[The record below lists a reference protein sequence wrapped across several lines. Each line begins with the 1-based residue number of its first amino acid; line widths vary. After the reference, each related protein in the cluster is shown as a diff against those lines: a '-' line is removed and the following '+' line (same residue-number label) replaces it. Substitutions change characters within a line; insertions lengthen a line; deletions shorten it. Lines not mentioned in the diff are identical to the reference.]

1 MDVTI
6 QELGSLGELI
16 AAIATVITLAYLA
29 LQIRQSAKVTGQS
42 AVHSS
47 IESGLAVRLELV
59 REPEVAALYLKG
71 LADHQSLSREDL
83 LRFNM
88 LMQSIFEN
96 LREAFEH
103 YRRGDLDEASWKSQ
117 GAVFGWLLAQPG
129 GEWAWKRYAEDHAE
143 FREALEALLGRARR
157 LTSDRDR
164 SQGT

>member
-1 MDVTI
+1 MTI

-88 LMQSIFEN
+88 LIQSIFEN

-103 YRRGDLDEASWKSQ
+103 YRRGDIDEANWKSQ
-117 GAVFGWLLAQPG
+117 ATIVGWILPQPG
-129 GEWAWKRYAEDHAE
+129 GEWAWNRYAQDHAE
-143 FREALEALLGRARR
+143 FGEAVEAFLE
-157 LTSDRDR
+157 R
-164 SQGT
+164 SP

>member
-1 MDVTI
+1 
-6 QELGSLGELI
+6 
-16 AAIATVITLAYLA
+16 
-29 LQIRQSAKVTGQS
+29 
-42 AVHSS
+42 
-47 IESGLAVRLELV
+47 
-59 REPEVAALYLKG
+59 
-71 LADHQSLSREDL
+71 
-83 LRFNM
+83 M

-143 FREALEALLGRARR
+143 FREALEALLARARH

-164 SQGT
+164 SQET